1 MRYNTAAIRD
11 LLNQALS
18 DDELNTLVFD
28 HFREIYDNYFTASL
42 TRQQKT
48 QILLEQAERRGE
60 TERLLGL
67 VRELNP
73 AQVTAYAD
81 QVLRLPP
88 ATARRSRP
96 RWLLPLAAGLIVVGI
111 GALLLIRS
119 MRTSSTFKYPQAETP
134 CLPSAT
140 PVKLAIRPL
149 TDCAVGVSDALR
161 NDWTSP
167 LAAPVSVSAAADAA
181 LRSWSQADGYD
192 LIVSGG
198 CRGSESITLTF
209 DLAAI
214 RNADDLYQPPSVS
227 VGGTLADVTQTGAAL
242 IAFQHGDYGAANKKF
257 ETLPL
262 AAQTRELEL
271 LHGNALL
278 FEGLYQDAIEAY
290 EGLTQ
295 QQPNWPF
302 AWHNLGVAHYNEAME
317 HNTYAASGSE
327 SLGRAINLAAAQ
339 GAREIE
345 LLALVNR
352 ANVYGHQG
360 NRQQIPADC
369 QKAEEL
375 DSASPLT
382 RVCWLYYYIA
392 IARTDEG
399 KGVPVN
405 ALIQEKLGSSAP
417 SDPPRLQVIRG
428 FLYSEVLHVQL
439 KAEAAYTRFLE
450 QMQFH
455 ACLKQD
461 RAYLAD
467 LR

>member
-48 QILLEQAERRGE
+48 QILLEQTERRGE
-60 TERLLGL
+60 TERLLAL

-73 AQVTAYAD
+73 AQVTAFAD

-88 ATARRSRP
+88 TTVRRSRP
-96 RWLLPLAAGLIVVGI
+96 RWLLPLAAGLIVLGVG
-111 GALLLIRS
+111 AFLLIRS
-119 MRTSSTFKYPQAETP
+119 VRTGSTFKYPQAATA
-134 CLPSAT
+134 CQASTT
-140 PVKLAIRPL
+140 PVKVAIRPL
-149 TDCAVGVSDALR
+149 TDCAAQVSDALR

-167 LAAPVSVSAAADAA
+167 NAAPVGISAAGDAA
-181 LRSWSQADGYD
+181 LRSWSQPDGYD

-214 RNADDLYQPPSVS
+214 RNADDLYQPASVS
-227 VGGTLADVTQTGAAL
+227 VSGTLADVTQAGAAL
-242 IAFQHGDYGAANKKF
+242 VAFQHGDYGEAYKKF
-257 ETLPL
+257 ETLPSTV
-262 AAQTRELEL
+262 QTRELEL
-271 LHGNALL
+271 LRGNALL
-278 FEGLYQDAIEAY
+278 FERLYKDAIEAY

-295 QQPNWPF
+295 QQSSWPF
-302 AWHNLGVAHYNEAME
+302 AWHNLGVAYYNEAME
-317 HNTYAASGSE
+317 HNTYAASGAE
-327 SLGRAINLAAAQ
+327 SLGRAINFAAAQ
-339 GAREIE
+339 EERAIE

-352 ANVYGHQG
+352 ANVYWHQG
-360 NRQQIPADC
+360 NFQQIPADC

-428 FLYSEVLHVQL
+428 LLYSKVLHVQP
-439 KAEAAYTRFLE
+439 KAETAYARFLE

-461 RAYLAD
+461 RVYLAD